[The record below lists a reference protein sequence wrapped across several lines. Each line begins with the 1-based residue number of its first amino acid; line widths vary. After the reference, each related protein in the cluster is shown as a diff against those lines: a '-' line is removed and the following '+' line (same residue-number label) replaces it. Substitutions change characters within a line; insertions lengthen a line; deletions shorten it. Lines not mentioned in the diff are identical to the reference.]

1 MEFAYRNQSI
11 LDWRVG
17 ENRAIVTSDIVE
29 TYSVDEG
36 EKRNGSIWENKVS
49 LDQDEKVGPG
59 AAELR
64 ISAHTVSFYI
74 FQKHL
79 FFGVV
84 LLCSTL
90 RAKQKKNVPE
100 LVSKET
106 VSDGTRGTEAK
117 SSVDRNN
124 FSNFANNFSFQRPP
138 IARTPRLK
146 TYKTSFQRLK

>member
-1 MEFAYRNQSI
+1 MEFAYQNQSI
-11 LDWRVG
+11 LDWSVG
-17 ENRAIVTSDIVE
+17 ENRAIVTSDSVE
-29 TYSVDEG
+29 TYLVEEG

-90 RAKQKKNVPE
+90 RVKQKKCSGTGIE
-100 LVSKET
+100 GDSLGWYTGHRSK
-106 VSDGTRGTEAK
+106 VK
-117 SSVDRNN
+117 C
-124 FSNFANNFSFQRPP
+124 
-138 IARTPRLK
+138 
-146 TYKTSFQRLK
+146 

>member
-1 MEFAYRNQSI
+1 MEFAYQNQSI

-17 ENRAIVTSDIVE
+17 ENRAIVTSDSVE
-29 TYSVDEG
+29 TYLVEEG

-59 AAELR
+59 AAKLR

-84 LLCSTL
+84 LLCSTP
-90 RAKQKKNVPE
+90 RVKQKMFWNWYRRRQSHRAPKQSQVLTATTSQTSPTIS
-100 LVSKET
+100 VSKDRPYPDT
-106 VSDGTRGTEAK
+106 QTE
-117 SSVDRNN
+117 N
-124 FSNFANNFSFQRPP
+124 
-138 IARTPRLK
+138 L
-146 TYKTSFQRLK
+146 